1 MSGLRAA
8 DNDVLQQEVALRL
21 NGKTLDKVQSADRGA
36 RRKAIWVVG
45 VTTLLGGCVIIAFE
59 YFQSDLQDWLAR
71 NIGYLVRHPVL
82 VFLVG
87 LAFASPVVVAG
98 IYLLELGSRAVRT
111 RRFPPPGYAV
121 VRDTP
126 VHHGVQAIRRGRII
140 QLLSLLVMAAAVTL
154 ALILAIMFRT
164 LGDAT

>member
-1 MSGLRAA
+1 MGAA
-8 DNDVLQQEVALRL
+8 DNDVLQQEVAFRL
-21 NGKTLDKVQSADRGA
+21 NGKTPDEVQPADPGA

-45 VTTLLGGCVIIAFE
+45 VTTLLGVCAILAFE
-59 YFQSDLQDWLAR
+59 YFQGDLQEWLER

-82 VFLVG
+82 VFLAG
-87 LAFASPVVVAG
+87 LAFVSPVVVAG
-98 IYLLELGSRAVRT
+98 IYLLVLGSRAVRT

-140 QLLSLLVMAAAVTL
+140 QLVSLLVMVAAVTL
-154 ALILAIMFRT
+154 PLILAIIFRT